1 MLFTRLTAIDQLE
14 LIATL
19 GGEFSGCEFG
29 NSLVSMDFN
38 GDGLCDLAISAP
50 WYFEGQPTLTSG
62 KVFIYSGN
70 IQLQDSAVGVED
82 EVIPAVQSEEWN
94 LNIYPNPV
102 QHGRLGISII
112 KSENS
117 LPSPDNFC
125 IYNMKGQLVMKSEL
139 RDTDWQKGVVEL
151 IVPDLPNG
159 VYLVRLSN
167 QQGKS
172 STQKVMIAK

>member
-1 MLFTRLTAIDQLE
+1 MET
-14 LIATL
+14 
-19 GGEFSGCEFG
+19 S
-29 NSLVSMDFN
+29 NSYLN
-38 GDGLCDLAISAP
+38 GDIDLFLWPPSNYEYCNFGWAKATGDFIGDALCDLAISAP
-50 WYFEGQPTLTSG
+50 WYFEGQPSLTNG
-62 KVFIYSGN
+62 KVYIYSGN
-70 IQLQDSAVGVED
+70 TLLQDSAVGVED
-82 EVIPAVQSEEWN
+82 EVIPAVQSEGWN

-159 VYLVRLSN
+159 VYLVRLPTN
-167 QQGKS
+167 KARALLR
-172 STQKVMIAK
+172 K